1 MTVLSNPTKGRV
13 GLKVAGAAIKNPAAT
28 RLALQRGFA
37 PPPLIPK
44 ASAPAAKGGLR
55 LGKTVAK
62 RKANR
67 RIEDVGK
74 TARAVGET
82 IATYGPEAAQLLGW
96 VEQPKAKRTAPR
108 VLVGVVIGAAAM
120 YMLEPGP
127 AGKERRAKARGL
139 VS

>member
-1 MTVLSNPTKGRV
+1 MAVLSNSTKGKV
-13 GLKVAGAAIKNPAAT
+13 GLKAAGAAIKNPAAT
-28 RLALQRGFA
+28 RFVA
-37 PPPLIPK
+37 K

-55 LGKTVAK
+55 LGKTVGK

-67 RIEDVGK
+67 RLEDVGK
-74 TARAVGET
+74 TARTVGQT

-96 VEQPKAKRTAPR
+96 VEPPKPKRTAPR

-120 YMLEPGP
+120 YLLEPSD
-127 AGKERRAKARGL
+127 AGKERRSKARAL

>member
-1 MTVLSNPTKGRV
+1 MAVLSNSTKGKV
-13 GLKVAGAAIKNPAAT
+13 GLKTAGAAIKNPAAT
-28 RLALQRGFA
+28 RLVA
-37 PPPLIPK
+37 K

-67 RIEDVGK
+67 RLEDVGK
-74 TARAVGET
+74 TARTVGET

-96 VEQPKAKRTAPR
+96 VEPPKPKRTAPR

-120 YMLEPGP
+120 YLLEPGD
-127 AGKERRAKARGL
+127 AGKERRAKVREL